1 MFGREVVVTVT
12 SLGVTNQRSSNKTQ
26 IGLKAV
32 ILVVCFLFMNR
43 DEQKRYVWLTHS
55 SKLPRKCFNYLKEH
69 ITLKI
74 KSFYFAGGNLAV

>member
-32 ILVVCFLFMNR
+32 ILVVCFFIY
-43 DEQKRYVWLTHS
+43 EQTRTKKVSLAHS
-55 SKLPRKCFNYLKEH
+55 FKK
-69 ITLKI
+69 ITK
-74 KSFYFAGGNLAV
+74 KVF

>member
-1 MFGREVVVTVT
+1 MFGREAVVAVT

-43 DEQKRYVWLTHS
+43 HEQKR
-55 SKLPRKCFNYLKEH
+55 
-69 ITLKI
+69 
-74 KSFYFAGGNLAV
+74 